1 MDILYQLAVQPR
13 PDVRIVCRRLLGAW
27 MERLRNRTAVLRLPP
42 ADGAGRLRR
51 GMHMHLLPELF
62 MQIGG
67 QTLFRC
73 PGDTFTLGAGEM
85 CLMPRAVG
93 HDEQALPA
101 LGQAFVNAVLMIA
114 PGHLSLHL
122 AHSDDHHRPRLHAG
136 SLAIPWPEEAPAV
149 APLLDEVVRLHL
161 ATGTDAAEAV
171 RAVLLGVLAMI
182 WVRLD
187 DETAA
192 GSGTVRPGRT
202 DHCRALVRAQLGD
215 AALSVQRLAVALG
228 CSADYLST
236 QFRRESGV
244 CLAEYINRQRL
255 SHAKQLLTATGLNV
269 SEVAWACGYREPG
282 YFIRQFRRHEGIT
295 PRVWR
300 RRVPV

>member
-1 MDILYQLAVQPR
+1 MNEIYHLAMQSR
-13 PDVRIVCRRLLGAW
+13 PDVRQVCRRLVGAL
-27 MERLRNRTAVLRLPP
+27 MERLRHRTEVLRLPP

-67 QTLFRC
+67 RTLFRC
-73 PGDTFTLGAGEM
+73 PGDTFTLDAGEL

-93 HDEQALPA
+93 HDEQAWPA
-101 LGQAFVNAVLMIA
+101 AGRAFVNAVLMIA

-122 AHSDDHHRPRLHAG
+122 AHGDDRHAPRLHAE
-136 SLAIPWPEEAPAV
+136 SLVIPWPEEAPAV
-149 APLLDEVVRLHL
+149 APLLDEVSRLRRVD
-161 ATGTDAAEAV
+161 GEDAAAAV

-182 WVRLD
+182 RARLD
-187 DETAA
+187 DAGAAAA
-192 GSGTVRPGRT
+192 GAVRPGRT
-202 DHCRALVRAQLGD
+202 EHCRALVRAQLGD

-236 QFRRESGV
+236 QFCRESGV
-244 CLAEYINRQRL
+244 RLAEYINRQRL

-282 YFIRQFRRHEGIT
+282 YFIRQFRRHEGVT
-295 PRVWR
+295 PLVWR

>member
-1 MDILYQLAVQPR
+1 MDTLYQLAMQSR
-13 PDVRIVCRRLLGAW
+13 PDVRIVCRRLLGAL
-27 MERLRNRTAVLRLPP
+27 MERLRSRTDVLRLPP

-73 PGDTFTLGAGEM
+73 PGDAFTLGAGEM

-93 HDEQALPA
+93 HDEQALPTA
-101 LGQAFVNAVLMIA
+101 GRAFVNAVLMIA
-114 PGHLSLHL
+114 PRHLSLHL
-122 AHSDDHHRPRLHAG
+122 AHRDEHHRPRLHAE

-149 APLLDEVVRLHL
+149 APLLDEVVRLRL
-161 ATGTDAAEAV
+161 TAGEDAAAAV
-171 RAVLLGVLAMI
+171 RAILLAVLAM
-182 WVRLD
+182 VRARLD
-187 DETAA
+187 DAA
-192 GSGTVRPGRT
+192 AESGTVRPGRAE
-202 DHCRALVRAQLGD
+202 HCRALVRAQLGD

-282 YFIRQFRRHEGIT
+282 YFIRQFRRHEGVT
-295 PRVWR
+295 PLVWR
-300 RRVPV
+300 RRPGP